1 MANAQVMKRFRLPKG
16 QGLDCETVVMREL
29 TGKDDLEI
37 SLWVDSKASMTDK
50 NSMAKMIEIERRES
64 TRRSLVQVD
73 GKAVNEHGAP
83 FLEMDNFNHRTMRY
97 LYEFFSDLNGV
108 EQRELK
114 KAVVE
119 AEVLEPGSL

>member
-1 MANAQVMKRFRLPKG
+1 MANAQVMKRFKLPKG